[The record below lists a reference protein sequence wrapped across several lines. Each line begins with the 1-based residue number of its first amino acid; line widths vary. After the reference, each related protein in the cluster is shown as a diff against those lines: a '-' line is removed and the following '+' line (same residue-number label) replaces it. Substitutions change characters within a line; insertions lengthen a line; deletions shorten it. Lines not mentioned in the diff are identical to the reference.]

1 MKIRDVKAVWL
12 HCPLPDSKQHT
23 SDFGRLTAFDGVLVT
38 IRTDDGLAG
47 YGEAKA
53 GVGSAGNGATLVAII
68 ENELRP
74 LLVGEDPRNISRLW
88 NRMMNGSR
96 AELAERFGRPM
107 PILGRRGIHV
117 AAISGID
124 LALWDIAGKA
134 RGCSVLELVGGRC
147 RDGVKAYGSGG
158 WGDAMK
164 IGAELNGYVAQ
175 GFQAVKMRF
184 GAMDGRTG
192 TSLVRVRAAREAIG
206 SEIDLMVDAH
216 GTMSIA
222 QAKRFCESASDL
234 ELRFIEEPVMPDDR
248 GGLAEVRAA
257 SSTPIAAGESEFTR
271 FDFAELIDRRAVDVL
286 QPDLAIAGGF
296 SEGLKI
302 AALCEAHRLE
312 LAPHCWGSAI
322 SFRAGLTLAFASSAG
337 VYMEVPM
344 GGDPLLRE
352 MASIDLELKNGL
364 LSPPAGPGWGVEPDP
379 DFVKRFAQKTVGE
392 FFDLATTP
400 ALRATPPVPGGK
412 TE

>member
-1 MKIRDVKAVWL
+1 MKIRDVEAAWL
-12 HCPLPDSKQHT
+12 HCPLPEAKQHT
-23 SDFGRLTAFDGVLVT
+23 SDFGRMTAFDGVIVT
-38 IRTDDGLAG
+38 IRTDDGLIG

-53 GVGSAGNGATLVAII
+53 GVGSAGNGAAMIAII
-68 ENELRP
+68 ENELKP
-74 LLVGEDPRNISRLW
+74 LLAGEDARNISRLW

-134 RGCSVLELVGGRC
+134 RGCSVLELVGGKC

-158 WGDAMK
+158 WGDSDR
-164 IGAELNGYVAQ
+164 IGAELKGYASQ
-175 GFQAVKMRF
+175 GFKAAKMRF
-184 GAMDGRTG
+184 GAMDGRVA
-192 TSLVRVRAAREAIG
+192 TSLARVRAAREALG
-206 SEIDLMVDAH
+206 PEIDLMVDAH
-216 GTMSIA
+216 GTMSVA
-222 QAKRFCESASDL
+222 QAKRFCKGAADL
-234 ELRFIEEPVMPDDR
+234 DLRFVEEPVMSDDR
-248 GGLAEVRAA
+248 AGLAAVRAA
-257 SSTPIAAGESEFTR
+257 SAVPIAAGESEFTR

-286 QPDLAIAGGF
+286 QPDLAITGGF

-337 VYMEVPM
+337 AYMEVPM

-379 DFVKRFAQKTVGE
+379 DFVKHYTKRY
-392 FFDLATTP
+392 
-400 ALRATPPVPGGK
+400 
-412 TE
+412 

>member
-1 MKIRDVKAVWL
+1 MKIRDVEAVWL
-12 HCPLPDSKQHT
+12 HCPLPEKKQHT
-23 SDFGRLTAFDGVLVT
+23 SDFGRMTAFDGVIVT
-38 IRTDDGLAG
+38 IRTDDGLVG

-53 GVGSAGNGATLVAII
+53 AVGSAGNGAALVAII

-74 LLVGEDPRNISRLW
+74 LIIGEDARNISRLW

-107 PILGRRGIHV
+107 PILGRRGVHV

-134 RGCSVLELVGGRC
+134 RGCSVLELIGGAC

-158 WGDAMK
+158 WGDRDN
-164 IGAELNGYVAQ
+164 IGSELKGYMEQ
-175 GFQAVKMRF
+175 GFKAAKMRF
-184 GAMDGRTG
+184 GAMDGRVA
-192 TSLVRVRAAREAIG
+192 TSLARGCAAREAIG
-206 SEIDLMVDAH
+206 PEIDLMVDAH
-216 GTMSIA
+216 GTMSVA
-222 QAKRFCESASDL
+222 QAKRFCTGAAELD
-234 ELRFIEEPVMPDDR
+234 LRFVEEPVMSDDR
-248 GGLAEVRAA
+248 AGLAEVRAA
-257 SSTPIAAGESEFTR
+257 TAVPIAAGESEFTR
-271 FDFAELIDRRAVDVL
+271 FDFAELIDRRSVDVL
-286 QPDLAIAGGF
+286 QPDLAITGGF
-296 SEGLKI
+296 TEGLKI

-352 MASIDLELKNGL
+352 MASIDLELKNGML
-364 LSPPAGPGWGVEPDP
+364 APPTGPGWGVEPDP
-379 DFVKRFAQKTVGE
+379 EFVKRYT
-392 FFDLATTP
+392 
-400 ALRATPPVPGGK
+400 RRN
-412 TE
+412 